1 MVDVVSLSEQEL
13 GTTGWRVSQAGFG
26 CYRVDVSVEEHRKAL
41 KKALCEGI
49 NLIDTSANYS
59 DGGSEEL
66 VGAVL
71 AEVGREGMVVVSKVG
86 YLQGQNYELSQQRK
100 REGRPFPDL
109 VLYGQGLE
117 HCMHPV
123 FLEDQLTRSL
133 GRLRMET
140 LDCYLLHNPEYYL
153 GWAKKETVPLEQARE
168 EYYRRIELAFRHLEQ
183 EVERGRI
190 RCYGISSNTFPAPE
204 QDPQFTSLERVWE
217 IAERISPDHHFRVIQ
232 LPMNLFETG
241 GVTEKNQ
248 SEGRSVIAFAKS
260 KGIGVLINRPL
271 NAFVGNA
278 LVRLADVEVGE
289 VPEVASF
296 VQQLAQQEAELKGTL
311 FPNLNEKVADQLSAG
326 VLLQEHWRSFSSLE
340 HWQEVVGQFLV
351 PTVQSGIRALLQ
363 ETDAQAWVQG
373 YVAKVNE
380 TLQAVTAH
388 YKRQEAER
396 ADAIKQQ
403 VAEAD
408 AEWAAADGL
417 SGMAVRALR
426 LTEGV
431 ACVLV
436 GMRQERYV
444 EDVLLE
450 LKQPVEVRDREA
462 SWQALVINRRKS
474 AE

>member
-1 MVDVVSLSEQEL
+1 MVDCVSLTYQEL

-26 CYRVDVSVEEHRKAL
+26 CYRVDVSVEHHREAL
-41 KKALCEGI
+41 KKALREGI

-66 VGAVL
+66 VGSVL
-71 AEVGREGMVVVSKVG
+71 REVGREGIVLVSKVG
-86 YLQGQNYELSQQRK
+86 YLQGQNYERSQQRK
-100 REGRPFPDL
+100 REGNPFPDL

-117 HCMHPV
+117 HCIHPE

-133 GRLRMET
+133 GRLGLES

-153 GWAKKETVPLEQARE
+153 GWAKKEQVPLEQARE

-190 RCYGISSNTFPAPE
+190 RCYGISSNTFPAPAH
-204 QDPQFTSLERVWE
+204 DPQFTSLERVWE
-217 IAERISPDHHFRVIQ
+217 IAERITSDHRFRVIQ

-248 SEGRSVIAFAKS
+248 SDGQSVIPFAKS

-271 NAFVGNA
+271 NAFAGNA

-311 FPNLNEKVADQLSAG
+311 FPNLHEKVADQLSAG
-326 VLLQEHWRSFSSLE
+326 ALLQEHWRSFSSLE
-340 HWQEVVGQFLV
+340 HWQEVLGQFLV

-363 ETDAQAWVQG
+363 EPNAEAWVQG
-373 YVAKVNE
+373 YVAKANE
-380 TLQAVTAH
+380 TLQAVTAY
-388 YKRQEAER
+388 YKRKEAGR
-396 ADAIKQQ
+396 VDAIKQRI
-403 VAEAD
+403 AEAD
-408 AEWAAADGL
+408 AEWAAAVGL

-426 LTEGV
+426 STEGI

-444 EDVLLE
+444 ADVLRE
-450 LKQPVEVRDREA
+450 LAQPVEVRDRAA
-462 SWQALVINRRKS
+462 SWQKLVINRRKS
-474 AE
+474 EG